1 MRNQYRYE
9 QIEGGHM
16 KKRQR
21 IYSPSGKL
29 NDSDR
34 QTICTYLVKAGY
46 TVRIGK
52 EKPEGKKSPVYFIE
66 YWEEEDA

>member
-1 MRNQYRYE
+1 M
-9 QIEGGHM
+9 
-16 KKRQR
+16 RQR
-21 IYSPSGKL
+21 IKNLNNKL
-29 NDSDR
+29 NDEDR
-34 QTICTYLVKAGY
+34 QNICKYLVKAGY